1 MTQAAGHG
9 TLKGVLAFGRFAAV
23 SIAAFIIALAA
34 ARADVTTLD
43 GTDAPIVRVNV
54 RHGNVTVRTWNRP
67 TVSVDADPSLLVER
81 RTAHEN
87 GQPAAILIPRVAQA
101 ANGGAELPL
110 ESFVLSPFPP
120 GDRESIVV
128 RSPPG
133 DTTVP
138 AALTP
143 ETDVTVTVPAD
154 TVFVF
159 AHTADGVLDVRD
171 YRSGTFVGFVGR
183 GRMLLVNLG
192 GTAFAQTNRGPLVVQ
207 DSSFDRLRTR
217 SLYGNMT
224 FERCNVRQIEATDI
238 AGSIVFDDGAFE
250 PGLARFDSMR
260 GTVAVG
266 ALGPVQ
272 LNAHTGGFG
281 RVYTS
286 FTRGARVSGEDGQ
299 ASAEVGSSGP
309 VVTATT
315 ERGNVYLYDGSLRG
329 RPMMPPVWLA
339 PLGVLDRPANPQRPG
354 QMPGARGAFPFA
366 RPFGPRSNLQRPPG
380 PGRRP

>member
-1 MTQAAGHG
+1 MTQTAGRG
-9 TLKGVLAFGRFAAV
+9 TLEGVLAFGRFAAV
-23 SIAAFIIALAA
+23 SIAAFMMAPAVA
-34 ARADVTTLD
+34 CADVTTLD

-54 RHGNVTVRTWNRP
+54 RHGNVTIRTWNRP
-67 TVSVDADPSLLVER
+67 TVSVDADPALLVER
-81 RTAHEN
+81 RIAHEN
-87 GQPAAILIPRVAQA
+87 GQPAAILIPRAAQN
-101 ANGGAELPL
+101 ANGVAAELPL

-128 RSPPG
+128 RNAPG
-133 DTTVP
+133 DLTVP

-143 ETDVTVTVPAD
+143 ETDVTVTVPAN

-183 GRMLLVNLG
+183 GRLMLVNVG

-207 DSSFDRLRTR
+207 DSSFDRLRAR

-272 LNAHTGGFG
+272 LSAHTGGFG

-286 FTRGARVSGEDGQ
+286 FTRGARVSGEDGE
-299 ASAEVGSSGP
+299 ASATVGSSGP

-329 RPMMPPVWLA
+329 RLMMPPVWLA
-339 PLGVLDRPANPQRPG
+339 PLGVLDRPANPQFPE
-354 QMPGARGAFPFA
+354 ARGAFPFA
-366 RPFGPRSNLQRPPG
+366 RPFGPRPSVQRPPG